1 MHDMITGPY
10 LVLSCMLCDLLEHKV
25 KYQFNVK
32 VVLSYQS
39 ETDVLN
45 SLGIDLSTL
54 LNSVNK
60 DIKVRI

>member
-1 MHDMITGPY
+1 
-10 LVLSCMLCDLLEHKV
+10 MLCDLLEHKV

-45 SLGIDLSTL
+45 NLGIDLSTL

-60 DIKVRI
+60 DIKIRI